1 MVAVADPVSPG
12 QLRARLAAR
21 VASTGYPQ
29 ADGLLGLDGIPR
41 TIGPVCWQLE
51 LAGAAAQPNRQRSG
65 SAEGIYMRW
74 NIELRVLATGNPAR
88 RNDQWD
94 VVLDAEASL
103 RHALLQYVDG
113 DGLDCVRNAIVFES
127 ADPPVYMEGGVY
139 RMTTQRYH
147 VTLTES
153 LE

>member
-1 MVAVADPVSPG
+1 MSPG
-12 QLRARLAAR
+12 ALRARLAAR

-29 ADGLLGLDGIPR
+29 ADGLLGVDGVPR
-41 TIGPVCWQLE
+41 TIGPVCWQLA
-51 LAGAAAQPNRQRSG
+51 LTGAQAQPNRQRSG

-74 NIELRVLATGNPAR
+74 GLELQVLAAGNPAR
-88 RNDQWD
+88 RIDQWD
-94 VVLDAEASL
+94 VVLDAEARL

-127 ADPPVYMEGGVY
+127 ADPPVYLEGGLY

>member
-1 MVAVADPVSPG
+1 MSPG
-12 QLRARLAAR
+12 ALRARLAAR

-29 ADGLLGLDGIPR
+29 ADGLLGMDGVPR
-41 TIGPVCWQLE
+41 TIGPVCWQLA
-51 LAGAAAQPNRQRSG
+51 LTGAVAQPNRQRSG
-65 SAEGIYMRW
+65 STEGIFMRW
-74 NIELRVLATGNPAR
+74 GLELQVLAAGNPAR
-88 RNDQWD
+88 RIDQWD
-94 VVLDAEASL
+94 IVLDAEARL

-127 ADPPVYMEGGVY
+127 ADPPVYLEGGLY